1 MQAQP
6 PYLGV
11 GGWTESVP
19 CGWHSGQAVAV
30 GCAFCCCSLWRDS
43 RLHCG
48 HFWAFFH
55 VETAAL
61 LRVRSSERKTCRS
74 RCSGCSV
81 LTLNQQIRC
90 LASQTLPMLAFAM
103 INAEYDETPYPH
115 PFRWDQQDQNTT
127 WMAKFSFSPRQSRST
142 LSSMAASNHLWLFI
156 LNLNWLIKIRNSFA

>member
-1 MQAQP
+1 MYP
-6 PYLGV
+6 VV
-11 GGWTESVP
+11 GTVAKQWLWAVP
-19 CGWHSGQAVAV
+19 FAAALCGEIQGCTVA
-30 GCAFCCCSLWRDS
+30 S
-43 RLHCG
+43 
-48 HFWAFFH
+48 FWAFFH

-74 RCSGCSV
+74 GCSGCSV

-142 LSSMAASNHLWLFI
+142 LSSMAASNHL
-156 LNLNWLIKIRNSFA
+156 